1 MKLLTPTPEQ
11 ALGGLRAMKAVAIE
25 SGPISP
31 AARALLGAAQRN
43 VLHTDH
49 DLDALAPITPEE
61 LAALFAGTPVASQ
74 LALAMTI
81 LSLSDGVPE
90 ARVLDLVRRYARALG
105 VDSAE
110 VDVVSKLAHQQ
121 TILFK
126 LDFLRRSHIKGM
138 LEEQYRQGGFA
149 GLVSQLATFRGK
161 HEDHDLARRYR
172 DLGTLPEGTVG
183 YRFFRHYVDH
193 GFSFPGEKYGFPE
206 AGVYHDFSH
215 VLGGYGTSSEEEML
229 VAAFIA
235 GFRKQNPTFV
245 LLFVMLTFGAGYNV
259 TPINP
264 QMTTGILAAE
274 GLADR
279 FLRALDRG
287 SKVRADLSE
296 NWDHWA
302 WVGKPLDE
310 ARRELGVEAEA
321 A

>member
-1 MKLLTPTPEQ
+1 MKTVTT
-11 ALGGLRAMKAVAIE
+11 V
-25 SGPISP
+25 SGPMTA

-43 VLHTDH
+43 VLHTEH
-49 DLDALAPITPEE
+49 DIDALTPISPEE
-61 LAALFAGTPVASQ
+61 LAPLFAGTPVASQ
-74 LALAMTI
+74 LIVAMTI
-81 LSLSDGVPE
+81 VSLSEGVPE
-90 ARVLDLVRRYARALG
+90 ARVLDLVRDFARALG

-110 VDVVSKLAHQQ
+110 VEVVSKLAHQQ

-126 LDFLRRSHIKGM
+126 LDFLRRSHIGGM
-138 LEEQYRQGGFA
+138 LEEQYRQSGFT

-161 HEDHDLARRYR
+161 HEDPALAQRYR
-172 DLGTLPEGTVG
+172 DLGKLPENTVG

-193 GFSFPGEKYGFPE
+193 GFSFPGEKFGFPE
-206 AGVYHDFSH
+206 AGIYHDFSH
-215 VLGGYGTSSEEEML
+215 VLAGYGTTSEEEML

-235 GFRKQNPTFV
+235 GYRQQNPTFV

-264 QMTTGILAAE
+264 DVKTGILAAE

-287 SKVRADLSE
+287 SKVRADLSTG
-296 NWDHWA
+296 WDHWA
-302 WVGKPLDE
+302 WVGKTIDE
-310 ARRELGVEAEA
+310 ARRELGVEPEA